1 MRNRWLIVVL
11 IFSVAVNVA
20 ALVTIGIQWSRHF
33 TRHHPLLS
41 EPPFSERHR
50 ELLRRKLNLTEVQYQ
65 QVKEAHDKFNVE
77 METMHS
83 SLRAKRK
90 ALFHQLRAPD
100 PDRAQIDTLLVEIA
114 TLQAD
119 IERKVVDN
127 LLSMKNVLTPEQ
139 RERFLS
145 LIDRRFSEH
154 RRHFGPGQRERRG
167 PSRSKKEIFPPE
179 DNSQER

>member
-1 MRNRWLIVVL
+1 MKNKWLILIL

-20 ALVTIGIQWSRHF
+20 ALFTIGVQWSRHF
-33 TRHHPLLS
+33 WRQHPLAK
-41 EPPFSERHR
+41 PPFSEQHR
-50 ELLRRKLNLTEVQYQ
+50 ELLRRKLNLTEDQYQ
-65 QVKEAHDKFNVE
+65 QVKEAHDAFNAE

-83 SLRAKRK
+83 SLRAKRE
-90 ALFHQLRAPD
+90 ALFRQLRAPD
-100 PDRAQIDTLLVEIA
+100 PDLAEIDTLLVEMA

-154 RRHFGPGQRERRG
+154 RRPFGPGQRERRG
-167 PSRSKKEIFPPE
+167 PFRPKKEMFPPE
-179 DNSQER
+179 DTSQER